1 MININTQVEELF
13 KIGAHLGH
21 KKNRVHPKAKK
32 YIYTVESGVSVID
45 LTKTVELLEKALNFV
60 TKLSKEQKT
69 LLVVVTKRI
78 SSQFT
83 KELCQKNMIPYVAV
97 KWPAGL
103 LTNFEMIMK
112 NVKKLIH
119 MKEEKEK
126 GEWNKF
132 VKHEQFKLAKILNR
146 LERFYGGLTELTKL
160 PDALFVIDIKK
171 EKNSVLEAQS
181 HKIPVMAVVDT
192 NVNPDLITYPVPAN
206 DDSLPSIEYFV
217 TKVVEAYVKG
227 KLKTQKSNVKNT
239 TQH

>member
-1 MININTQVEELF
+1 MTTGDQEVEELF

-21 KKNRVHPKAKK
+21 KTNRVHPKAKK
-32 YIYTVESGVSVID
+32 YIYTIESGVSVID
-45 LTKTVELLEKALNFV
+45 LTKTVELIEKAIEFV
-60 TKLSKEQKT
+60 TKLAKEQKT

-83 KELCQKNMIPYVAV
+83 KELCQKNMIPYVTV

-112 NVKKLIH
+112 NIKKLVT

-132 VKHEQFKLAKILNR
+132 VKHEQFKLTKVLNR
-146 LERFYGGLTELTKL
+146 LERFYGGLIGLTKL

-171 EKNSVLEAQS
+171 EKNAVLEAQS
-181 HKIPVMAVVDT
+181 HKIPVVAVVDT
-192 NVNPDLITYPVPAN
+192 NVNPDLITYPIPAN

-217 TKVVEAYVKG
+217 TKMVEAYNKG
-227 KLKTQKSNVKNT
+227 KK
-239 TQH
+239 